1 MLSAIQASVLQ
12 IIVTAGSVAVALG
25 AFTNTTEQIIVSA
38 AGTVIGAVVNI
49 ILALE
54 RKNETALQAATIV
67 GSPDRLARARLGAE
81 G

>member
-12 IIVTAGSVAVALG
+12 IIVTAGSVTVALG
-25 AFTNTTEQIIVSA
+25 AFSNTTEQIIVSA

-54 RKNETALQAATIV
+54 RKNETAVKVAKLV
-67 GSPDRLARARLGAE
+67 GSPDRLARARSVAE
-81 G
+81 